1 MKSTILN
8 KARRMPWVSVLLTAM
23 ALGIHYFYFLRP
35 ELLYTRTAL
44 NNGDFWRI
52 ISCHW
57 VHLNTDH
64 LLWSGMTFLV
74 LGSIC
79 EMMDRKKY
87 LLSIGLSAVLIPI
100 VIWFAMPH
108 LNNYGGLSGLDCTLY
123 ALSATLFIK
132 REWRIRNWIWV
143 SIYTTLLGLL
153 LAKIVYE
160 MDTGLTIFV
169 YNINTH
175 LVPVPLS
182 HLVGGLVGIA
192 AGASIVD
199 GIKKFWTFRL
209 A

>member
-1 MKSTILN
+1 MKSTFLN

-87 LLSIGLSAVLIPI
+87 LLSIGLSAGS
-100 VIWFAMPH
+100 M
-108 LNNYGGLSGLDCTLY
+108 
-123 ALSATLFIK
+123 
-132 REWRIRNWIWV
+132 
-143 SIYTTLLGLL
+143 
-153 LAKIVYE
+153 
-160 MDTGLTIFV
+160 
-169 YNINTH
+169 
-175 LVPVPLS
+175 
-182 HLVGGLVGIA
+182 
-192 AGASIVD
+192 
-199 GIKKFWTFRL
+199 
-209 A
+209 